1 MIKEKVQ
8 VIQETEAIVLDFR
21 GIIDFQDNDK
31 LFDLCIQNSE
41 IRIERTREGE
51 IILMLPVGGEGGV
64 RESILT
70 YFVFHWNKK
79 YKLGKVLSPNGGF
92 ILPSGAMRSP
102 DVSFIKIDRWKAIPL
117 LKRKKFLP
125 VCPDFVGELR
135 SESDSLNRLKDKM
148 EEWMDNGCR
157 LAWLIDPLEEKAYI
171 YRPNKDIEEIL
182 SFDEK
187 LSGEDVLA
195 NFELDL
201 SELRDED

>member
-8 VIQETEAIVLDFR
+8 VIQETQPIVLDFQ
-21 GIIDFQDNDK
+21 GIADFQDNDK
-31 LFDLCIQNSE
+31 LFEFCIQNRE
-41 IRIERTREGE
+41 TRIERTWEGK

-64 RESILT
+64 RESTLT
-70 YFVFHWNKK
+70 YYVFHWNKK
-79 YKLGKVLSPNGGF
+79 SKLGKVLSPSGGF

-102 DVSFIKIDRWKAIPL
+102 DVSFIKMDRWKAIPL

-125 VCPDFVGELR
+125 MCPDFVGELR
-135 SESDSLNRLKDKM
+135 SESDSLNKLKDKM

-171 YRPNKDIEEIL
+171 YRPNRVIEEL
-182 SFDEK
+182 SSFDEK
-187 LSGEDVLA
+187 LSGEDVLP

-201 SELRDED
+201 NELREE